1 MSFILIAVIALL
13 ASLLTFFSGFGLGTI
28 LTPAFVLFF
37 PIEIAVALTGVVHFF
52 NNLFKL
58 VLIGKYANKEIIV
71 RFGFLAILGAF
82 IGAQLLIQLSDFSSV
97 SSPLFEWK
105 LGSRICQVT
114 FIKLISGLMMLIFTF
129 IEILP
134 SFKNYTFEKDKLPF
148 GGFLSGFFG
157 GLSGHQGALR
167 SMFLVKCGLGK
178 ESFIAT
184 GVVIACMIDITRL
197 STYSQYLSDYLPSN
211 WTLVATATIAAFV
224 GAYLGNK
231 LLKKVTYQ
239 SLQKT
244 VAILIGVMSILLIIG
259 VI

>member
-1 MSFILIAVIALL
+1 MSFILIAIIALF

-37 PIEIAVALTGVVHFF
+37 PIEIAVALTGVVHFL

-58 VLIGKYANKEIIV
+58 ILIGKHADKEIIV
-71 RFGFLAILGAF
+71 RFGLLAIVGAF
-82 IGAQLLIQLSDFSSV
+82 IGAQLLLQMSDFSSV

-105 LGSRICQVT
+105 LGSKICKVT
-114 FIKLISGLMMLIFTF
+114 IVKLVSGLMMLIFSI

-167 SMFLVKCGLGK
+167 SMFLVKCGLNK

-197 STYSQYLSDYLPSN
+197 TTYTQYLIEYLPSN
-211 WTLVATATIAAFV
+211 WSLVATATIAAFI

-244 VAILIGVMSILLIIG
+244 VAILIGIMSVLLMSGII
-259 VI
+259 